1 MNRIEVRIDTQ
12 TDVYEF
18 VKLANEI
25 PDDIFLKDNSG
36 HCVNGKS
43 LLGCLYT
50 LEFDHVYVE
59 SKYGMLS
66 NKFSRFIL

>member
-25 PDDIFLKDNSG
+25 EDEIYLKDNSG

-50 LEFDHVYVE
+50 LEFDHIYVE
-59 SKYGMLS
+59 SNFNSLS
-66 NKFSRFIL
+66 NKFNKFIV